1 MVTYGVCFWQGV
13 IMTVV
18 VYRERGLRG
27 RDLSRPLPRDY
38 VTWVTILPHIA
49 ERKQTVS
56 SYFEV
61 NSKILSIVF
70 LFGLIIDTVCLGRVL
85 SCMTFYWFKHNELNQ

>member
-18 VYRERGLRG
+18 YLERGLRG
-27 RDLSRPLPRDY
+27 RDLSWPLPRDY

-61 NSKILSIVF
+61 YSKILSIVF

-85 SCMTFYWFKHNELNQ
+85 SCMIFY

>member
-1 MVTYGVCFWQGV
+1 MVSYGVCFWQGV

-18 VYRERGLRG
+18 VYLERGLRSRETSPG
-27 RDLSRPLPRDY
+27 RSRAIMSLGSRFCPTLQNVNKPFQA
-38 VTWVTILPHIA
+38 I
-49 ERKQTVS
+49 
-56 SYFEV
+56 FEV

-85 SCMTFYWFKHNELNQ
+85 SCMIFY